1 MTASRHA
8 LRCPWMGRVPIQE
21 GRESRSWSEMPT
33 GGEVVV
39 LVGGGSRKT
48 EEGNVREKRGGG
60 KGEI

>member
-1 MTASRHA
+1 
-8 LRCPWMGRVPIQE
+8 
-21 GRESRSWSEMPT
+21 MPT

>member
-1 MTASRHA
+1 M
-8 LRCPWMGRVPIQE
+8 RCGVPGWDVCQIQE